1 MNSHLPAI
9 EVLSNPGLRES
20 HWEDIQSVMNIKFN
34 FKEGTLRELLNK
46 GVETYLFKIDEISE
60 NASKEFSLENALN
73 KMEKEWDD
81 LKVVVMNFKN
91 RNVLIL

>member
-9 EVLSNPGLRES
+9 EVLSNPGLRDR

-46 GVETYLFKIDEISE
+46 GVETYLIRIEGIYVGINLIFKKSV
-60 NASKEFSLENALN
+60 
-73 KMEKEWDD
+73 KM
-81 LKVVVMNFKN
+81 LQ
-91 RNVLIL
+91 RNLA